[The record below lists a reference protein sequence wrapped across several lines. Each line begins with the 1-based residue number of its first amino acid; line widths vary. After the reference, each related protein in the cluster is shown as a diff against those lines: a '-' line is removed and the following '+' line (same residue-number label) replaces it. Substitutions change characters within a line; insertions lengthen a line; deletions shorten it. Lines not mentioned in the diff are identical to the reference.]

1 LIRRVRIGTLSAR
14 LKRSTAMDKVQ
25 TKEDIFE
32 ALRAHRA
39 QLDELRVVSLSLF

>member
-1 LIRRVRIGTLSAR
+1 
-14 LKRSTAMDKVQ
+14 MDKVQ